1 MENRLQMTSF
11 SVSTVEDAYGLPRVK
26 VDGEFII
33 QSAPGTQIAMV
44 NSDLIKNILGQVIKK
59 AVYLDD
65 VAPKMP
71 APAPAPL
78 QPKQDQEASDDK
90 KD

>member
-1 MENRLQMTSF
+1 MENRLQMTNF
-11 SVSTVEDAYGLPRVK
+11 VVQTVEDAYGLPRVK

-33 QSAPGTQIAMV
+33 QAAPGTQIAMV

-65 VAPKMP
+65 VVPKT
-71 APAPAPL
+71 PAPAPL
-78 QPKQDQEASDDK
+78 QPKQDKEASDDK

>member
-71 APAPAPL
+71 APVP
-78 QPKQDQEASDDK
+78 PKQDKEESNEK